1 MTADRNPVLSMSG
14 NRPDS
19 GDNSD
24 TVPPNT
30 PGSAENICRHC
41 AGTGKV
47 DGNPCPDCNG
57 SGIVIT
63 PVGGA
68 G

>member
-1 MTADRNPVLSMSG
+1 MTANHDMRTEDHTRSA
-14 NRPDS
+14 D
-19 GDNSD
+19 DSD
-24 TVPPNT
+24 TVPAGT
-30 PGSAENICRHC
+30 PGSAENVCRHC

-47 DGNPCPDCNG
+47 EGSTCPVCEG